1 MFKPQGTMMTT
12 AITSSDFFEPAAPSS
27 QPDLLVSAALHL
39 MSHYGTRPGADA
51 ACLKL
56 ACVIERHLKALAA
69 LPELS
74 PVLQGTCT
82 QLAEQWASHID
93 ACSPR
98 PARPGLLARRSGRT
112 GLVRLSHRR
121 RLTLPSLEGLS

>member
-1 MFKPQGTMMTT
+1 MTS
-12 AITSSDFFEPAAPSS
+12 AASFSDFSAPTPPTS
-27 QPDLLVSAALHL
+27 QPDLLMAAALHL
-39 MSHYGTRPGADA
+39 MSHYGTRPGADG

-69 LPELS
+69 LPQLS

-98 PARPGLLARRSGRT
+98 PARPGSLALALAGA
-112 GLVRLSHRR
+112 VA
-121 RLTLPSLEGLS
+121 

>member
-1 MFKPQGTMMTT
+1 MMMP
-12 AITSSDFFEPAAPSS
+12 AITTTDYSDSTAPSS

-39 MSHYGTRPGADA
+39 MSHYSTRPGADG

-69 LPELS
+69 LPQLS
-74 PVLQGTCT
+74 PVLQGTCS

-93 ACSPR
+93 ACAPA
-98 PARPGLLARRSGRT
+98 PARPGLLARALAGSG
-112 GLVRLSHRR
+112 SSPH
-121 RLTLPSLEGLS
+121 

>member
-1 MFKPQGTMMTT
+1 MTS
-12 AITSSDFFEPAAPSS
+12 AFSPSDFFDSAPPSS

-39 MSHYGTRPGADA
+39 MSHYGTRPGADG

-82 QLAEQWASHID
+82 QLAEQWALHID

-98 PARPGLLARRSGRT
+98 PARSGLLMRALAGAS
-112 GLVRLSHRR
+112 VA
-121 RLTLPSLEGLS
+121 

>member
-1 MFKPQGTMMTT
+1 MMTT
-12 AITSSDFFEPAAPSS
+12 AFTSPDFFPPTAPSS

-39 MSHYGTRPGADA
+39 MSHYGTRPGADT

-69 LPELS
+69 LPQLS

-82 QLAEQWASHID
+82 QLAEQWAAHID
-93 ACSPR
+93 ACTPR
-98 PARPGLLARRSGRT
+98 PARPGLLARALAGT
-112 GLVRLSHRR
+112 AAA
-121 RLTLPSLEGLS
+121 

>member
-1 MFKPQGTMMTT
+1 MTT
-12 AITSSDFFEPAAPSS
+12 AIPLSDFFEPAAPSS

-39 MSHYGTRPGADA
+39 MSHYSTRPGEDA

-69 LPELS
+69 LPQLS
-74 PVLQGTCT
+74 PVLQGTCV

-93 ACSPR
+93 ACSAR
-98 PARPGLLARRSGRT
+98 PARPGLLARALT
-112 GLVRLSHRR
+112 GA
-121 RLTLPSLEGLS
+121 GAA

>member
-1 MFKPQGTMMTT
+1 MSKPQGTMMTS
-12 AITSSDFFEPAAPSS
+12 AFSPSDFLESTPPSS

-39 MSHYGTRPGADA
+39 MSHYGTRPGADG

-69 LPELS
+69 LPQLS

-98 PARPGLLARRSGRT
+98 PTRPGLLARALAGAGT
-112 GLVRLSHRR
+112 A
-121 RLTLPSLEGLS
+121 

>member
-1 MFKPQGTMMTT
+1 MTPAT
-12 AITSSDFFEPAAPSS
+12 FSPDFLETAAPTS

-39 MSHYGTRPGADA
+39 MSHYGTRPGADT

-69 LPELS
+69 LPHLS

-93 ACSPR
+93 ASTPR
-98 PARPGLLARRSGRT
+98 PARPGLLARALAGT
-112 GLVRLSHRR
+112 ATPV
-121 RLTLPSLEGLS
+121 

>member
-1 MFKPQGTMMTT
+1 MTT
-12 AITSSDFFEPAAPSS
+12 AISLSDFADAVAPSS
-27 QPDLLVSAALHL
+27 QPDLLLSAALHL
-39 MSHYGTRPGADA
+39 MSHYSTRPGED

-69 LPELS
+69 LPRLS
-74 PVLQGTCT
+74 PLLQDTCM

-98 PARPGLLARRSGRT
+98 PAKPGLLARALT
-112 GLVRLSHRR
+112 GTRAA
-121 RLTLPSLEGLS
+121 

>member
-12 AITSSDFFEPAAPSS
+12 AFTSPDFFERAVPSS

-39 MSHYGTRPGADA
+39 MSHYGTRPGADS

-56 ACVIERHLKALAA
+56 ACVIERHMKALAA
-69 LPELS
+69 LPHLS
-74 PVLQGTCT
+74 PVLRDTCT

-98 PARPGLLARRSGRT
+98 PARPGLLARALAGSVT
-112 GLVRLSHRR
+112 A
-121 RLTLPSLEGLS
+121 

>member
-1 MFKPQGTMMTT
+1 MTT
-12 AITSSDFFEPAAPSS
+12 AFISPDFFEPTAPSS

-69 LPELS
+69 LPQLS
-74 PVLQGTCT
+74 PVLQVTCT

-98 PARPGLLARRSGRT
+98 PAWPGLLARALAGT
-112 GLVRLSHRR
+112 AAA
-121 RLTLPSLEGLS
+121 

>member
-1 MFKPQGTMMTT
+1 MTS
-12 AITSSDFFEPAAPSS
+12 AIFTPDFLESTAPSS

-39 MSHYGTRPGADA
+39 MSHYGTRPGADG

-69 LPELS
+69 LPQLS
-74 PVLQGTCT
+74 PVMQGTCA

-98 PARPGLLARRSGRT
+98 PVRPGLLARALACT
-112 GLVRLSHRR
+112 NAA
-121 RLTLPSLEGLS
+121 

>member
-1 MFKPQGTMMTT
+1 MMTSAFPT
-12 AITSSDFFEPAAPSS
+12 PAFPDATPPST

-39 MSHYGTRPGADA
+39 MSHYGTRPGADG

-69 LPELS
+69 LPQLS

-98 PARPGLLARRSGRT
+98 PARPGLLARALAGAGT
-112 GLVRLSHRR
+112 
-121 RLTLPSLEGLS
+121 T

>member
-1 MFKPQGTMMTT
+1 MTS
-12 AITSSDFFEPAAPSS
+12 AFSASDFPESAAPSS
-27 QPDLLVSAALHL
+27 QSDLLVSAALHL
-39 MSHYGTRPGADA
+39 MSHYGTRPGADG

-56 ACVIERHLKALAA
+56 ACVIERHLKALAV
-69 LPELS
+69 LPQLS

-98 PARPGLLARRSGRT
+98 PA
-112 GLVRLSHRR
+112 HRVAAA
-121 RLTLPSLEGLS
+121 

>member
-1 MFKPQGTMMTT
+1 MTP
-12 AITSSDFFEPAAPSS
+12 AISQSVQSAQSDYLESAAPSS

-69 LPELS
+69 LPQLS
-74 PVLQGTCT
+74 PLMQGTCA

-93 ACSPR
+93 ACSPP
-98 PARPGLLARRSGRT
+98 PARPGLLARALAAGAMA
-112 GLVRLSHRR
+112 
-121 RLTLPSLEGLS
+121 

>member
-1 MFKPQGTMMTT
+1 MTS
-12 AITSSDFFEPAAPSS
+12 AFPTSAFLESTPASA

-39 MSHYGTRPGADA
+39 MSHYGTRPGADG

-56 ACVIERHLKALAA
+56 AYVIERHLKALAA
-69 LPELS
+69 LPQLS

-98 PARPGLLARRSGRT
+98 PPMPGLLARVLAGTSQA
-112 GLVRLSHRR
+112 
-121 RLTLPSLEGLS
+121 

>member
-1 MFKPQGTMMTT
+1 MTS
-12 AITSSDFFEPAAPSS
+12 AFFTPDLFESAAPSS

-39 MSHYGTRPGADA
+39 MSHYSTRPGADA

-69 LPELS
+69 LPQLS
-74 PVLQGTCT
+74 PVLQGTCS

-98 PARPGLLARRSGRT
+98 PARPCLLARALAGT
-112 GLVRLSHRR
+112 AAA
-121 RLTLPSLEGLS
+121 

>member
-1 MFKPQGTMMTT
+1 MTPAT
-12 AITSSDFFEPAAPSS
+12 FSPDFIETAAPTS

-69 LPELS
+69 LPQLS

-93 ACSPR
+93 ASTPR
-98 PARPGLLARRSGRT
+98 PARPGLLARALAGT
-112 GLVRLSHRR
+112 ATPV
-121 RLTLPSLEGLS
+121 

>member
-12 AITSSDFFEPAAPSS
+12 AIASADFFEPATPSS

-39 MSHYGTRPGADA
+39 MSHYSTRPGADT

-56 ACVIERHLKALAA
+56 ACVIERHLKALAE
-69 LPELS
+69 LPQLS
-74 PVLQGTCT
+74 PVLRETCT
-82 QLAEQWASHID
+82 QLAEQWDSHID

-98 PARPGLLARRSGRT
+98 PARPGLLARALAGT
-112 GLVRLSHRR
+112 A
-121 RLTLPSLEGLS
+121 TA